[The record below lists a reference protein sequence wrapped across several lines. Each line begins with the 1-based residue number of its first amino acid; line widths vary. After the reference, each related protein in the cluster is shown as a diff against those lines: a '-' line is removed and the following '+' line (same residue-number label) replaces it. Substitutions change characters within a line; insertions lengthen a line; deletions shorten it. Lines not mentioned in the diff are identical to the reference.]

1 MIHYWGSSE
10 YRTIRLKNAWHTK
23 GCRILIFFRR
33 FEHNANLYKKTKK
46 DQIMRKA
53 YLCTTNLLSGM
64 KGFWNGVLW
73 GMGFRKVAA
82 KRRKKCRFCKRQI
95 PADTKYCPYC
105 GKRLRGR

>member
-1 MIHYWGSSE
+1 
-10 YRTIRLKNAWHTK
+10 
-23 GCRILIFFRR
+23 
-33 FEHNANLYKKTKK
+33 
-46 DQIMRKA
+46 
-53 YLCTTNLLSGM
+53 M